1 MHKNDLNI
9 KNKVHINTK
18 SYINNWNK
26 LDINIRISHTKSIL
40 INVYVYC
47 KNGKK
52 FYNLL
57 CVTIFQAFRHAFFIF
72 VASSLL
78 AKSHILRS
86 VRWPPTEPLTVTHA
100 RGHWWTFDFAIA
112 FVSPGVNRRGG
123 ISTLAR
129 RIAPSALGANYCILR
144 NVFGDTIVWYFSFF
158 VHIVVRIISCAYI
171 A

>member
-1 MHKNDLNI
+1 MTWTSRTKSTF
-9 KNKVHINTK
+9 NTK

-26 LDINIRISHTKSIL
+26 LDIHFRISHTKSIL

-57 CVTIFQAFRHAFFIF
+57 CVTIFQAFRHAFFIL

-78 AKSHILRS
+78 ANSHILRS

-100 RGHWWTFDFAIA
+100 RGHCWTLDFANA
-112 FVSPGVNRRGG
+112 FVSTGVNSRGG
-123 ISTLAR
+123 ISTLA
-129 RIAPSALGANYCILR
+129 PSARG
-144 NVFGDTIVWYFSFF
+144 
-158 VHIVVRIISCAYI
+158 
-171 A
+171 

>member
-1 MHKNDLNI
+1 MAI
-9 KNKVHINTK
+9 KLDIK

-26 LDINIRISHTKSIL
+26 LALHFRISHTTSIL

-78 AKSHILRS
+78 ANSHIVRS

-100 RGHWWTFDFAIA
+100 RGHWWTLDFANA
-112 FVSPGVNRRGG
+112 FVSSGVNRRGG
-123 ISTLAR
+123 TSTLAR
-129 RIAPSALGANYCILR
+129 RFAPSARGKNICKKAWK
-144 NVFGDTIVWYFSFF
+144 IVS
-158 VHIVVRIISCAYI
+158 HNKL
-171 A
+171 